1 MPGHTMEKQSVSMSG
16 QIPSTLSLAVS
27 KIAGIST
34 NSFKITPT
42 TGSGSNTAGQQIRV
56 LLPTAGFI
64 HLPSTKLYFSV
75 TTTVNGTRLPKF
87 TSSLFQRIQI
97 LCGGVTISAGN
108 PVHGIVE
115 SVKNIV
121 KDEPK
126 CLASEHPE
134 MVLGLDYLGKIFD
147 YGAAGGQATA
157 APESYS
163 TGGANGAGI
172 FSVDLGDFFQS
183 LHPNYIDL
191 SLMGQIE
198 VVLTVAENSVLSSVA
213 GTFDNGFGNSFSRDG
228 AGGGTFTIVNPV
240 CVANM
245 VSFLDSSYPMAL
257 RQRILDQGYVQYHFN
272 EHITFQQSFNGNS
285 RFNLAAASLN
295 KLHTVFTLN
304 TSLTQGGAIP
314 IAGAACGG
322 GSNAPLAC
330 SYPWNGASTLTDSAG
345 GVAICGGK
353 QLYQGKFQQFKLP
366 ATAPAQSVAN
376 NNTGVAYDYS
386 AAAALPVELQYRI
399 NSTQVPNM
407 FMTPQQV
414 CEVTKYANGLK
425 EFKEISSYIE
435 FLFNKFVMSYR
446 FNLVTNP
453 YDTPTIS
460 GLDSRNAN
468 SMIEVVSQ
476 GSNAD
481 LTNFNSLII
490 ADITKLVRVG
500 EGKQLET
507 IA

>member
-1 MPGHTMEKQSVSMSG
+1 MDNKASMAMSG
-16 QIPSTLSLAVS
+16 SIPSTLSLAVS
-27 KIAGIST
+27 KIAGLST

-42 TGSGSNTAGQQIRV
+42 TGSGSSGAGQQIRV

-87 TSSLFQRIQI
+87 TSSLIQRVSV

-115 SVKNIV
+115 SIKNIIR
-121 KDEPK
+121 DEEK
-126 CLASEHPE
+126 CLASEHPQ
-134 MVLGLDYLGKIFD
+134 MVLGMDYLGKKFD
-147 YGAAGGQATA
+147 YGAVGGKGTG
-157 APESYS
+157 APESYAA
-163 TGGANGAGI
+163 GQANGAGI
-172 FSVDLGDFFQS
+172 FSVDLGDFFQT

-191 SLMGQIE
+191 ALMSQLEI
-198 VVLTVAENSVLSSVA
+198 VLTVAENSVLSSVA
-213 GTFDNGFGNSFSRDG
+213 GTFDNGVANSFSRDG
-228 AGGGTFTIVNPV
+228 AGGATFNIVNPV
-240 CVANM
+240 CIANM

-295 KLHTVFTLN
+295 KLHTVFTPA
-304 TSLTQGGAIP
+304 TALTQGGAVP
-314 IAGAACGG
+314 IAGSACAAGT
-322 GSNAPLAC
+322 NVVAC
-330 SYPWNGASTLTDSAG
+330 SYPWNGASSLTDGAG
-345 GVAICGGK
+345 NVSVCGGIQK
-353 QLYQGKFQQFKLP
+353 YQGKFQQFKLP
-366 ATAPAQSVAN
+366 ATLPAQTVAAN
-376 NNTGVAYDYS
+376 NSGAAYDYS
-386 AAAALPVELQYRI
+386 AAGSTPVELQYRI
-399 NSTQVPNM
+399 NSTQVPNT

-414 CEVTKYANGLK
+414 CEVTKYSNGLK
-425 EFKEISSYIE
+425 EFKGITSYIE

-468 SMIEVVSQ
+468 SMIEVVSN
-476 GSNAD
+476 GSNAA
-481 LTNFNSLII
+481 LTGFNSLIV
-490 ADITKLVRVG
+490 ADITKLVRIG
-500 EGKQLET
+500 EGRQLEC

>member
-1 MPGHTMEKQSVSMSG
+1 MEKASMAMSG
-16 QIPSTLSLAVS
+16 SIPSTLSLAVS
-27 KIAGIST
+27 KIAGLST

-42 TGSGSNTAGQQIRV
+42 TGAGTSGAGQQIRV

-87 TSSLFQRIQI
+87 TSSLIQRVQV

-115 SVKNIV
+115 SIKNIV
-121 KDEPK
+121 RDEEK

-134 MVLGLDYLGKIFD
+134 MVLGLDYLGQIFD
-147 YGAAGGQATA
+147 YGATGAQGTG

-191 SLMGQIE
+191 ALMAQIE

-213 GTFDNGFGNSFSRDG
+213 GTFDNGAAANSFSRDG
-228 AGGGTFTIVNPV
+228 AGAATFNIVNPV
-240 CVANM
+240 CIANM

-295 KLHTVFTLN
+295 KLHTVFTLAG
-304 TSLTQGGAIP
+304 SLTQGGAVP
-314 IAGAACGG
+314 IAGSACAV
-322 GSNAPLAC
+322 GSSAPSAC
-330 SYPWNGASTLTDSAG
+330 SYPWNGAATLTTGVAGAATIGVAG
-345 GVAICGGK
+345 GV
-353 QLYQGKFQQFKLP
+353 QRYQGKFQQFKLP

-376 NNTGVAYDYS
+376 NNDGSAFDYS
-386 AAAALPVELQYRI
+386 AGAATPVELQYRI

-407 FMTPQQV
+407 FMSPQQV
-414 CEVTKYANGLK
+414 CEVTKYSNGLK
-425 EFKEISSYIE
+425 EFKGIKSYIE
-435 FLFNKFVMSYR
+435 FLYNKFVMSYR
-446 FNLVTNP
+446 FNLVTND

-468 SMIEVVSQ
+468 SMIEVVSN
-476 GSNAD
+476 GANTD
-481 LTNFNSLII
+481 LTNFNSLIV

-500 EGKQLET
+500 DGRQLET

>member
-1 MPGHTMEKQSVSMSG
+1 MEKASMAMSG
-16 QIPSTLSLAVS
+16 SIPSTLSLAVS
-27 KIAGIST
+27 KIAGLST

-42 TGSGSNTAGQQIRV
+42 TGAGSSGAGQQIRV

-75 TTTVNGTRLPKF
+75 TTTVNGTRLPKY
-87 TSSLFQRIQI
+87 TSSLFQRVQV

-115 SVKNIV
+115 SIKNIV
-121 KDEPK
+121 KDEEK

-134 MVLGLDYLGKIFD
+134 MVLGLDYLGQIFD
-147 YGAAGGQATA
+147 YGATGGQVTA

-163 TGGANGAGI
+163 TGGANGAGV

-191 SLMGQIE
+191 ALMGQIE
-198 VVLTVAENSVLSSVA
+198 VVLTVAENSVLSNVA
-213 GTFDNGFGNSFSRDG
+213 GTFDNGVANSFSRDG
-228 AGGGTFTIVNPV
+228 ALGGTFNIVNPV
-240 CVANM
+240 CIANM

-295 KLHTVFTLN
+295 KLHTVFTLSS
-304 TSLTQGGAIP
+304 SLTQGGAVP
-314 IAGAACGG
+314 IAGAACAA
-322 GSNAPLAC
+322 GSSAPAAC
-330 SYPWNGASTLTDSAG
+330 SYPWNGAATLTNGAG
-345 GVAICGGK
+345 NVAVSGGL

-366 ATAPAQSVAN
+366 ATAPAQTVAN
-376 NNTGVAYDYS
+376 NNDGSAFDYS
-386 AAAALPVELQYRI
+386 AAAATPVELQYRI

-414 CEVTKYANGLK
+414 CEVTKYSNGLK
-425 EFKEISSYIE
+425 EFKGIKSYIE
-435 FLFNKFVMSYR
+435 FLYNKFVMSYR

-468 SMIEVVSQ
+468 SMIEVVSN
-476 GSNAD
+476 GANAD
-481 LTNFNSLII
+481 LANFNSLIV

-500 EGKQLET
+500 EGRQLET

>member
-1 MPGHTMEKQSVSMSG
+1 MSMSG
-16 QIPSTLSLAVS
+16 TIPSTLSLAVS
-27 KIAGIST
+27 KIAGLST

-42 TGSGSNTAGQQIRV
+42 TGAGASAAGQQIRV

-87 TSSLFQRIQI
+87 TSSLFQRVQV

-115 SVKNIV
+115 SIKNVV
-121 KDEPK
+121 KDEEK

-134 MVLGLDYLGKIFD
+134 MVLGLDYLGQKFD
-147 YGAAGGQATA
+147 YGATGGQVTA

-191 SLMGQIE
+191 ALMGQIE

-213 GTFDNGFGNSFSRDG
+213 GTFDNGVANSFSRDG
-228 AGGGTFTIVNPV
+228 AGGATFNIVNPV
-240 CVANM
+240 CIANM

-295 KLHTVFTLN
+295 KLHTVFTL
-304 TSLTQGGAIP
+304 TGSLTQGGAIP
-314 IAGAACGG
+314 IAGAACAAGAAG
-322 GSNAPLAC
+322 AAGAC
-330 SYPWNGASTLTDSAG
+330 SYPWLGASTLTNGAGNVTVAG
-345 GVAICGGK
+345 GA

-366 ATAPAQSVAN
+366 ATAPAQTIAG
-376 NNTGVAYDYS
+376 NNTGGSYDYS

-399 NSTQVPNM
+399 NSTQVPNT
-407 FMTPQQV
+407 FLNPQQV
-414 CEVTKYANGLK
+414 CEVTKYSNGLK
-425 EFKEISSYIE
+425 EFKGIKSFIE
-435 FLFNKFVMSYR
+435 FLYNKFVMSYR
-446 FNLVTNP
+446 FDLVTNKW
-453 YDTPTIS
+453 DTPTIS

-468 SMIEVVSQ
+468 SMIEVVSN
-476 GSNAD
+476 GANAD
-481 LTNFNSLII
+481 LTNFNSLIV
-490 ADITKLVRVG
+490 ADVTKLVRVG
-500 EGKQLET
+500 EGRMLET